1 MASIKL
7 IEINGLRGIKKLTVS
22 DLSKINLIVGD
33 NNSGKTTFLE
43 AIQLLFAESQ
53 LSSVKNVINQRTV
66 LNLHDNSFYTSF
78 IKMFN
83 VEQDNK
89 LLDFDIYAE
98 SNKGQIVFEMKGREK
113 VVSGDD
119 ALQISTMSS
128 RQKATYKKS
137 SAILPETVKVFSGS
151 IISQN
156 GKKPIEKEIQFT
168 SLDTTVTGPV
178 IKKKVYYI
186 PSFGHLRFDLLQN
199 IVDNPEYKKLAISI
213 LKQFDDSIVD
223 ICYTKADDGSFLES
237 VITENGV
244 IMPFSVYGDGIKKI
258 LYIMNK
264 LFEASDSILLIDEIE
279 TGLHKKY
286 YDSLFPVV
294 FALAKKLNVQLFIA
308 THSMEAIDAI
318 LKYGEY
324 EEKTND
330 NDPIKVIT
338 LKKVNTEN
346 GTGSNVVARNVT
358 GKYVYENRKAFEFE
372 VRL

>member
-1 MASIKL
+1 
-7 IEINGLRGIKKLTVS
+7 
-22 DLSKINLIVGD
+22 
-33 NNSGKTTFLE
+33 
-43 AIQLLFAESQ
+43 
-53 LSSVKNVINQRTV
+53 
-66 LNLHDNSFYTSF
+66 
-78 IKMFN
+78 
-83 VEQDNK
+83 
-89 LLDFDIYAE
+89 
-98 SNKGQIVFEMKGREK
+98 
-113 VVSGDD
+113 
-119 ALQISTMSS
+119 
-128 RQKATYKKS
+128 
-137 SAILPETVKVFSGS
+137 
-151 IISQN
+151 
-156 GKKPIEKEIQFT
+156 
-168 SLDTTVTGPV
+168 
-178 IKKKVYYI
+178 
-186 PSFGHLRFDLLQN
+186 
-199 IVDNPEYKKLAISI
+199 
-213 LKQFDDSIVD
+213 
-223 ICYTKADDGSFLES
+223 
-237 VITENGV
+237 
-244 IMPFSVYGDGIKKI
+244 MPFSVYGDGIKKI

-346 GTGSNVVARNVT
+346 GKGSNVVARNVT